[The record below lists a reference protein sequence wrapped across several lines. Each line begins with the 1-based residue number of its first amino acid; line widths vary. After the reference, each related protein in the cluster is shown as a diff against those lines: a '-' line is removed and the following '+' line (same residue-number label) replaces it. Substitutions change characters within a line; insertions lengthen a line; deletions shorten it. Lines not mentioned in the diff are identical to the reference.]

1 MPDIAVSGVREHGP
15 MTEERVEVLDES
27 GAVVGVAD
35 RAEVWSRN
43 LWHRTAFVVVRST
56 GGAVLAHQRAL
67 TKRMGPGKWD
77 LGFGG
82 ACDVGE
88 DWHDAA
94 ARELYEEA
102 GIRTPLRE
110 LGTYR
115 WDGDGSREVGRL
127 YETVSDGP
135 FTYPADEVATAQFVA
150 IEDLDRFVEEH
161 VFLEAALNMVLPY
174 VR

>member
-1 MPDIAVSGVREHGP
+1 
-15 MTEERVEVLDES
+15 MTDELIEVLDEA
-27 GAVVGVAD
+27 GAVVGVLP
-35 RAEVWSRN
+35 RAEVWERN

-56 GGAVLAHQRAL
+56 NGAVLAHQRAFA
-67 TKRMGPGKWD
+67 KRLGPGKWD

-82 ACDVGE
+82 ACDIGE
-88 DWHDAA
+88 DYPDAA

-110 LGTYR
+110 LATYR

-127 YETVSDGP
+127 YETVSNGP
-135 FTYPADEVATAQFVA
+135 FVHPPDEVAATRFVA
-150 IEDLDRFVEEH
+150 IEDLDAFLAEH
-161 VFLEAALNMVLPY
+161 ELLEAAKAMVLPY

>member
-1 MPDIAVSGVREHGP
+1 

-27 GAVVGVAD
+27 GAVIGIAT
-35 RAEVWSRN
+35 RLEVWSRN

-56 GGAVLAHQRAL
+56 GGDVLAHQRAL
-67 TKRMGPGKWD
+67 TKRLGPGKWD

-88 DWHDAA
+88 DWPDAA

-115 WDGDGSREVGRL
+115 WDGDGSRELGRL

-135 FTYPADEVATAQFVA
+135 FTYQEDEVATAQFVA
-150 IEDLDRFVEEH
+150 LNRLDAFVEEH
-161 VFLEAALNMVLPY
+161 AFLEAATKMVLPY
-174 VR
+174 IR

>member
-1 MPDIAVSGVREHGP
+1 

-27 GAVVGVAD
+27 GAVVRVAP
-35 RAEVWSRN
+35 RTEVWSRN
-43 LWHRTAFVVVRST
+43 LWHRTTFVVVRSSS
-56 GGAVLAHQRAL
+56 GAVLAHQRAF
-67 TKRMGPGKWD
+67 TKRLGPGKWD

-110 LGTYR
+110 LGSYR

-135 FTYPADEVATAQFVA
+135 FTHPADEVAATEMVA
-150 IEDLDRFVEEH
+150 MADLDAFLAEH
-161 VFLEAALNMVLPY
+161 ELLEAARSVVLPY

>member
-1 MPDIAVSGVREHGP
+1 
-15 MTEERVEVLDES
+15 MTEERVEVLDAS
-27 GAVVGVAD
+27 GAVVGVAP
-35 RAEVWSRN
+35 RSEVWSQN

-56 GGAVLAHQRAL
+56 SGAVLAHQRAL
-67 TKRMGPGKWD
+67 TKRLGPGKWD

-82 ACDVGE
+82 ACDIGE
-88 DWHDAA
+88 DWADAA

-102 GIRTPLRE
+102 GIRTPLRR
-110 LGTYR
+110 LADYR

-135 FTYPADEVATAQFVA
+135 FSFPPDEVATAEFVA
-150 IEDLDRFVEEH
+150 IEDLDAFLAEH
-161 VFLEAALNMVLPY
+161 ELLDAAKAMVLPY